1 MVDPSPG
8 VPDLVN
14 LGVNRQGIPSN
25 IPSKDRKVMLL
36 QIYISFISDVYHV
49 EDEWSATD
57 IIEKSSNIKTFI
69 SGIFNIYVPCIYNMH
84 LNNNLCNKMFK
95 KCILIDDKE
104 HNYK

>member
-49 EDEWSATD
+49 EDE
-57 IIEKSSNIKTFI
+57 
-69 SGIFNIYVPCIYNMH
+69 
-84 LNNNLCNKMFK
+84 
-95 KCILIDDKE
+95 
-104 HNYK
+104 